1 MVVNARD
8 AMAGNGHLTIQVAT
22 AAWLPSVRAH
32 PGRVADYVTI
42 ALSDTGSGIATEKL
56 DAIFEPFYTT
66 TGIGQGTGLG
76 LSLSYGIV
84 NKHGGRIDVA
94 SEVGK
99 GTRFTIRLPPLRFQF
114 LRRQFAGVRIR
125 LGMAF
130 GLGLVGQQPVAHRQR
145 FADIVLQ

>member
-42 ALSDTGSGIATEKL
+42 ALSDTGSGIAPDKL

-66 TGIGQGTGLG
+66 KPSGAGLG
-76 LSLSYGIV
+76 LGLAICRDLAAEF
-84 NKHGGRIDVA
+84 GGDLQAHNHADGGACFVLTVP
-94 SEVGK
+94 VGPAPDTAK
-99 GTRFTIRLPPLRFQF
+99 DTPSR
-114 LRRQFAGVRIR
+114 
-125 LGMAF
+125 
-130 GLGLVGQQPVAHRQR
+130 
-145 FADIVLQ
+145 